1 MPALTDLRDQAC
13 IVGIGETAYTRG
25 TPKSA
30 LELALEASLGAIED
44 AGIQPGDID
53 AVILPNGAGSGG
65 TAGDFCANLGLQD
78 LHYTTSLQEMGGAMC
93 VSAVES
99 ATTALASGIAQYAL
113 IPLCSRF
120 YSGRRARQVTSDPG
134 TGLQAA
140 ETIRDY
146 YAPFGVAAPP
156 QHYAWM
162 TQRHMQLYGTTHEQL
177 GAVAVAMRKHAQL
190 HPNALMQ
197 RAPLTL
203 EDYLSSRWISYPYR
217 LLDCCLETD
226 GAAALLMTSA
236 ERAKNLRKKPVYV
249 TGVAS
254 GHPFPPHDIP
264 NRPDILKIGLDFCA
278 SRAYAMAGVQPSD
291 IDFAEIYDCFTGQA
305 ILQIE
310 SAGFCKKGE
319 GGPFVE
325 NGRIELGGALP
336 VNTHGGLLSQAH
348 NTGMNHLV
356 EAVVQLRHEANSR
369 QVQDAE
375 FGVVTGWGGH
385 GHGSIAILRR

>member
-1 MPALTDLRDQAC
+1 MPKLIDLRDQTC

-30 LELALEASLGAIED
+30 LELALEASMDAIED
-44 AGIQPGDID
+44 AGIKPEIID

-99 ATTALASGIAQYAL
+99 AAVALASGIATYAL

-120 YSGRRARQVTSDPG
+120 YSGRKARQVTSDPG
-134 TGLQAA
+134 TGLQSA

-162 TQRHMQLYGTTHEQL
+162 AQRHMQLYGTTHEQL
-177 GAVAVAMRKHAQL
+177 GAVAVAMRKHAHL
-190 HPNALMQ
+190 HPNALMK
-197 RAPLTL
+197 RAPMTL
-203 EDYLSSRWISYPYR
+203 EDYLSSRWVSYPYR

-226 GAAALLMTSA
+226 GAATLLMTTA
-236 ERAKNLRKKPVYV
+236 ERAKDLRKPPVYV
-249 TGVAS
+249 MGVTS

-278 SRAYAMAGVQPSD
+278 PRAYEMAGVTPGD
-291 IDFAEIYDCFTGQA
+291 IDFAEVYDCFTGQA

-310 SAGFCKKGE
+310 AAGFCKKGE

-356 EAVVQLRHEANSR
+356 EAVVQLRHEADAR
-369 QVQDAE
+369 QVKDAE
-375 FGVVTGWGGH
+375 LGVVTGWGGH